1 MGKIKALSNTIKKG
15 NEMADKRNNRL
26 LNAKL
31 NKYIV
36 PGIMMSLAL
45 QLGNIVDTIFVSN
58 LIGVEAMSAVTMS
71 LPVETI
77 IQLTGY
83 CLGIGGSIAVGN
95 MLGKRDKESA
105 SKLFTVTFLVT
116 LLAGFLFSF
125 IAFPSAD
132 PIAKLLV
139 PGGGTLTTHT
149 ADYIRISML
158 GAPIIGIGL
167 MMVNYLGV
175 ENHPEL
181 ASTYLILANVINLI
195 LDYIFLRFT
204 PLGIAGASLSTVLG
218 FLLAMVVFVFYIRSD
233 KRNIRFV
240 HLKPKDFAILREA
253 VVTGIPMLV
262 FMATSFIKALGLN
275 TIIINQIGE
284 DGMAVFTVCDNVLL
298 IVEMLTGGI
307 IGVIPNVAGILF
319 GEKDYVGI
327 RVLCNKMLKYSY
339 IMLAVIFVVIIVFT
353 EQITILFG
361 SGGGELGRQMVNALR
376 IFAVCVIPYLW
387 NKFIVSYYES
397 IEETAI
403 ASFVT
408 FLENAVVVLPATFA
422 GILIWKQIDGI
433 GIDGIAVGFVAT
445 ELITVIAAWI
455 FRKIKHPHSTFY
467 IVPDKNPGINLDFS
481 IKSTMEEASVVHTR
495 IMEFCR
501 EKGVSGNK
509 ANLAAVCAEE
519 MTVNIIRF
527 GGKTSNW
534 IDINFCIEDDLC
546 RLRIRDNGVNFN
558 PLEYSCDSEEFD
570 IHGIELVKKISK
582 SMDYIRA
589 IDMNNTI
596 ISF

>member
-1 MGKIKALSNTIKKG
+1 MT
-15 NEMADKRNNRL
+15 ERRNNRL

-36 PGIMMSLAL
+36 PGVMMSLAL

-83 CLGIGGSIAVGN
+83 CLGIGGSIAAGN

-105 SKLFTVTFLVT
+105 SKLFSATFLVT
-116 LLAGFLFSF
+116 LVVGIIFS
-125 IAFPSAD
+125 ICAFPTAA
-132 PIAKLLV
+132 PIARLLV
-139 PGGGTLTTHT
+139 PGGGILQNYTR
-149 ADYIRISML
+149 DYIRISML
-158 GAPIIGIGL
+158 GAPVIGIGL
-167 MMVNYLGV
+167 MVVNYLGV

-181 ASTYLILANVINLI
+181 ASAYLILANVINLV

-204 PLGIAGASLSTVLG
+204 SLGVTGASLSTVLG
-218 FLLAMVVFVFYIRSD
+218 FLFAMSVFVLYIRSD
-233 KRNIRFV
+233 KRNIHFV
-240 HLKPKDFAILREA
+240 RLKGKDFGIIKEAIVA
-253 VVTGIPMLV
+253 GVPMLV
-262 FMATSFIKALGLN
+262 FMATNFIKSLGLN
-275 TIIINQIGE
+275 TIIIHQTGE

-307 IGVIPNVAGILF
+307 IGVIPNVAGILY

-327 RVLCNKMLKYSY
+327 RVLCKKMLKYSY
-339 IMLAVIFVVIIVFT
+339 IVLAVIFVAIMVFT
-353 EQITILFG
+353 EQITIMFG
-361 SGGGELGRQMVNALR
+361 SGGGELGRQMVYALR
-376 IFAVCVIPYLW
+376 IFALCVIPYLW
-387 NKFIVSYYES
+387 NKFIISYYES
-397 IEETAI
+397 IEETVI

-408 FLENAVVVLPATFA
+408 FLENAVVILPATFV
-422 GILIWKQIDGI
+422 GIYIFKEIYGT
-433 GIDGIAVGFVAT
+433 GIDGIAAGFVVT
-445 ELITVIAAWI
+445 EIITVIAGWI
-455 FRKIKHPHSTFY
+455 FRKMKHKNSTFY
-467 IVPDKNPGINLDFS
+467 IVPDKNPGVNLDFS
-481 IKSTMEEASVVHTR
+481 IKSTMEEAQVVNRR
-495 IMEFCR
+495 ILEFCK
-501 EKGVSGNK
+501 EKGVSANK

-519 MTVNIIRF
+519 MTVNIIQY

-534 IDINFCIEDDLC
+534 IDINLCVEDDLC

-558 PLEYSCDSEEFD
+558 PLEYSHDYEEFD

>member
-1 MGKIKALSNTIKKG
+1 MLEKT
-15 NEMADKRNNRL
+15 NNRL

-31 NKYIV
+31 NKYII

-58 LIGVEAMSAVTMS
+58 LIGVEAMAAVTMS

-77 IQLTGY
+77 VQLTGY
-83 CLGIGGSIAVGN
+83 CLGVGGSIAVGN
-95 MLGKRDKESA
+95 MLGKRDREGASRLFSA
-105 SKLFTVTFLVT
+105 TFIVT
-116 LLAGFLFSF
+116 LVVGLIFS
-125 IAFPSAD
+125 ICAFPAAG
-132 PIAKLLV
+132 PIARLLV
-139 PGGGTLTTHT
+139 SGDGMLTAYTR
-149 ADYIRISML
+149 DYIRISML
-158 GAPIIGIGL
+158 GAPVIGIGL
-167 MMVNYLGV
+167 MMVSYLGV

-181 ASTYLILANVINLI
+181 ASVYLILANVINLV

-204 PLGIAGASLSTVLG
+204 PLGITGASLSTVLG
-218 FLLAMVVFVFYIRSD
+218 FLFAMGVFLLYVRSD

-240 HLKPKDFAILREA
+240 RLRAGDFVIIKEA
-253 VVTGIPMLV
+253 VVTGVPMLV
-262 FMATSFIKALGLN
+262 FMATNFVKALGLN
-275 TIIINQIGE
+275 TIIMNQTGE
-284 DGMAVFTVCDNVLL
+284 EGMAVFTVCDNVLL

-327 RVLCNKMLKYSY
+327 RVLCKKMLKYSY
-339 IMLAVIFVVIIVFT
+339 IVLAGIFVLIMLFT

-361 SGGGELGRQMVNALR
+361 SGGGELGRQMVQALR
-376 IFAVCVIPYLW
+376 IFAICVIPYLW

-408 FLENAVVVLPATFA
+408 FLENAVVVLPATFV
-422 GILIWKQIDGI
+422 GIYLWKQIDGI

-455 FRKIKHPHSTFY
+455 FRKIKHKNTSFY
-467 IVPDKNPGINLDFS
+467 IVPDKNPGTNLDFS
-481 IKSTMEEASVVHTR
+481 IKSTMEDAQKVNRR
-495 IMEFCR
+495 IMDFCK
-501 EKGVSGNK
+501 ENGVSGNR

-519 MTVNIIRF
+519 MTVNIIKF

-534 IDINFCIEDDLC
+534 IDINLCLEDDIC

-558 PLEYSCDSEEFD
+558 PLEYSYDNEEFD
-570 IHGIELVKKISK
+570 IHGIELVKKVSK

>member
-1 MGKIKALSNTIKKG
+1 
-15 NEMADKRNNRL
+15 MAERRNNRL
-26 LNAKL
+26 LSAKL

-77 IQLTGY
+77 VQLTGY

-95 MLGKRDKESA
+95 MLGTRDKESA
-105 SKLFTVTFLVT
+105 SKLFSATFLVT
-116 LLAGFLFSF
+116 LVVGIIFS
-125 IAFPSAD
+125 ICAFPTAA
-132 PIAKLLV
+132 PIARLLV
-139 PGGGTLTTHT
+139 PGGGILQNYTR
-149 ADYIRISML
+149 DYIRISML
-158 GAPIIGIGL
+158 GAPVIGIGL
-167 MMVNYLGV
+167 LVVNYLGV

-181 ASTYLILANVINLI
+181 ASAYLILANVINLV

-204 PLGIAGASLSTVLG
+204 PLGVTGASLSTVLG
-218 FLLAMVVFVFYIRSD
+218 FLFAMSVFVLYIRSD
-233 KRNIRFV
+233 KRNIQFV
-240 HLKPKDFAILREA
+240 RLKGKDFGIMKEA
-253 VVTGIPMLV
+253 LVAGVPMLV
-262 FMATSFIKALGLN
+262 FMATNFIKSLGLN
-275 TIIINQIGE
+275 TIILHQTGE

-307 IGVIPNVAGILF
+307 IGVIPNVAGILY
-319 GEKDYVGI
+319 GEKDYMGI
-327 RVLCNKMLKYSY
+327 RVLCKKMLKYSY
-339 IMLAVIFVVIIVFT
+339 IVLAAIFVAIMVFT

-361 SGGGELGRQMVNALR
+361 SGGGELGRLMVYALR
-376 IFAVCVIPYLW
+376 IFALCVIPYLW
-387 NKFIVSYYES
+387 NKFIISYYES

-408 FLENAVVVLPATFA
+408 FLENAVVILPATYV
-422 GILIWKQIDGI
+422 GIYIFKQIYGT
-433 GIDGIAVGFVAT
+433 GIDGIAAGFVAT
-445 ELITVIAAWI
+445 EIITVIAGWI
-455 FRKIKHPHSTFY
+455 FRKIKHKNSTFY
-467 IVPDKNPGINLDFS
+467 IVPDKNPGVNLDFS
-481 IKSTMEEASVVHTR
+481 IKSTMEEAQIVNRR
-495 IMEFCR
+495 ILEFCK
-501 EKGVSGNK
+501 EKGVSANK

-519 MTVNIIRF
+519 MTVNIIQY
-527 GGKTSNW
+527 GGRTSNW
-534 IDINFCIEDDLC
+534 IDINLCLEDDLC

-558 PLEYSCDSEEFD
+558 PLEYSHDYEEFD

>member
-1 MGKIKALSNTIKKG
+1 MEKT
-15 NEMADKRNNRL
+15 NNRL

-31 NKYIV
+31 NKYII

-58 LIGVEAMSAVTMS
+58 LIGVEAMSAITMS

-77 IQLTGY
+77 VQLTGY
-83 CLGIGGSIAVGN
+83 CLGVGGSIAVSN

-105 SKLFTVTFLVT
+105 SKLFTATFAVILIVG
-116 LLAGFLFSF
+116 LLFT
-125 IAFPSAD
+125 ICAFPAAG
-132 PIAKLLV
+132 PIARLLV
-139 PGGGTLTTHT
+139 SGDGVLTTYT
-149 ADYIRISML
+149 GDYIRVSML
-158 GAPIIGIGL
+158 GAPVIGIGL
-167 MMVNYLGV
+167 MMVSYLGV

-181 ASTYLILANVINLI
+181 ASVYLIAANVINLV

-204 PLGIAGASLSTVLG
+204 PLGVTGASLSTVLG
-218 FLLAMVVFVFYIRSD
+218 FLIAMVVFVRYIRSD
-233 KRNIRFV
+233 KRNIQFV
-240 HLKPKDFAILREA
+240 RMKVSDFGIIKEAI
-253 VVTGIPMLV
+253 VTGVPMLI
-262 FMATSFIKALGLN
+262 FMAANFIKALGLN
-275 TIIINQIGE
+275 TIIMNQIGE
-284 DGMAVFTVCDNVLL
+284 EGMAVFTVCDNVLL

-327 RVLCNKMLKYSY
+327 RVLCKKMLKYSY
-339 IMLAVIFVVIIVFT
+339 IVLAVIFVAIMLFT

-361 SGGGELGRQMVNALR
+361 SDGGELGVHMVSALR
-376 IFAVCVIPYLW
+376 LFAVCVIPYLW

-408 FLENAVVVLPATFA
+408 FLENAVAVLPATYV
-422 GILIWKQIDGI
+422 GIYIWKQIDGI
-433 GIDGIAVGFVAT
+433 GINGIAVGFVAT
-445 ELITVIAAWI
+445 EIITVIAAWI
-455 FRKIKHPHSTFY
+455 FRKIKHKNSTFY
-467 IVPDKNPGINLDFS
+467 IVPDKNPGTNLDFS
-481 IKSTMEEASVVHTR
+481 IKSTMEEAQNVNKK
-495 IMEFCR
+495 IMEFC
-501 EKGVSGNK
+501 K
-509 ANLAAVCAEE
+509 ANGASAKKSNLAAVCAEE
-519 MTVNIIRF
+519 MTVNIIKF

-534 IDINFCIEDDLC
+534 IDINLCLEDDTC

-558 PLEYSCDSEEFD
+558 PLEYSYDSEDFD
-570 IHGIELVKKISK
+570 IHGIELVKKIST

>member
-1 MGKIKALSNTIKKG
+1 M
-15 NEMADKRNNRL
+15 EKRNNRL

-31 NKYIV
+31 NKYII

-58 LIGVEAMSAVTMS
+58 FIGVEAMSAVTMS

-77 IQLTGY
+77 VQLTGY
-83 CLGIGGSIAVGN
+83 CLGVGGSIAVGN

-105 SKLFTVTFLVT
+105 SKLFTATFAVT
-116 LLAGFLFSF
+116 LVIGILFS
-125 IAFPSAD
+125 ICAFFAAD
-132 PIAKLLV
+132 PISRLLV
-139 PGGGTLTTHT
+139 SGNGVLTTYT
-149 ADYIRISML
+149 RDYIHISMF
-158 GAPIIGIGL
+158 GAPVIGL
-167 MMVNYLGV
+167 GLLMVNYLGV

-181 ASTYLILANVINLI
+181 ASVYLISANVINLV

-204 PLGIAGASLSTVLG
+204 SLGISGASLSTVLG
-218 FLLAMVVFVFYIRSD
+218 FLLAMVVFVLYIHSD
-233 KRNIRFV
+233 KRNLEFV
-240 HLKPKDFAILREA
+240 RLRGKDFVIIREA
-253 VVTGIPMLV
+253 VITGVPMLV
-262 FMATSFIKALGLN
+262 FMATNFIKTLGLN
-275 TIIINQIGE
+275 TIIMNQIGE

-339 IMLAVIFVVIIVFT
+339 IVLAGIFVLIMVFT
-353 EQITILFG
+353 EQITVLFG
-361 SGGGELGRQMVNALR
+361 SGGGELGRQMVHALR
-376 IFAVCVIPYLW
+376 IFALCVVPYLW

-408 FLENAVVVLPATFA
+408 FLQNAVAVLPATFA
-422 GILIWKQIDGI
+422 GIYLWKQIDGI
-433 GIDGIAVGFVAT
+433 GTNGIAAGFVAT
-445 ELITVIAAWI
+445 EIITVIAAWC
-455 FRKIKHPHSTFY
+455 FRKIKHKNSDFY
-467 IVPDKNPGINLDFS
+467 IVPDKNPGINMDFS
-481 IKSTMEEASVVHTR
+481 IKSTMEEAETVNR
-495 IMEFCR
+495 KIMEFCK
-501 EKGVSGNK
+501 ENGLSGKK
-509 ANLAAVCAEE
+509 ANLAAICAEE
-519 MTVNIIRF
+519 MTVNIIKF

-534 IDINFCIEDDLC
+534 IDINLCLENDVC
-546 RLRIRDNGVNFN
+546 RLRIRDNGINFN
-558 PLEYSCDSEEFD
+558 PLEYSYDREDFD
-570 IHGIELVKKISK
+570 IHGIELVKKISR